1 MRWAVFFSENYGWCK
16 VKNDTTKLDIAGKI
30 QQNREKACRVRAVDS
45 TRSKDSAMT
54 KKSNAT
60 IYDIAREANVSPSM
74 VSRVYN
80 QKPGVSRAKREL
92 IEGLLKKYNYVP
104 DEFARSLKKQRTK
117 CIGIIVS
124 DVCNPF
130 FARIVYECNQI
141 AEKNGY
147 SVFSYETHDVPEIE
161 MKFLNL
167 LAEQKMEAVI
177 LLGGESD
184 WVRIDEEYYSCVR
197 RIAKSMPVITMG
209 RMECENVC
217 NVITD
222 EGRAMRT
229 LIEYLIGLGHDSFL
243 FLGGVLNAR
252 SYEDKAQEFSAMM
265 RRYGIPEEKSVIDTC
280 GYEKERAYQ
289 EMRCILRKKKRP
301 TAVIAV
307 NEIVAIGAIRAIK
320 EMHLNIPEDISIV
333 CFDNSFI
340 SESMTPHLT
349 TVGCNYEKFAQRL
362 IYTALDA
369 INEPDYYLVKKTEII
384 ESVFVIRD
392 SVKSYN

>member
-1 MRWAVFFSENYGWCK
+1 
-16 VKNDTTKLDIAGKI
+16 
-30 QQNREKACRVRAVDS
+30 
-45 TRSKDSAMT
+45 MT

-92 IEGLLKKYNYVP
+92 IEGLLEKYNYVP

-124 DVCNPF
+124 VVCNPF
-130 FARIVYECNQI
+130 FARILYGCNQI

-147 SVFSYETHDVPEIE
+147 LVFSYETHDVPEIE

-167 LAEQKMEAVI
+167 LAEQKMEAII
-177 LLGGESD
+177 LLGGESG
-184 WVRIDEEYYSCVR
+184 WVRIDEEYYNCVK
-197 RIAKSMPVITMG
+197 RIAKSTPVITMG
-209 RMECENVC
+209 CMECENVC

-229 LIEYLIGLGHDSFL
+229 LIEYLIGLGHKNFL
-243 FLGGVLNAR
+243 FLGGLLNSR
-252 SYEDKAQEFSAMM
+252 SYEDNAEPSSVMM
-265 RRYGIPEEKSVIDTC
+265 RRYGIPEEKSVINTC

-289 EMRCILRKKKRP
+289 EMRRILREEERP
-301 TAVIAV
+301 TAVIVV

-340 SESMTPHLT
+340 SESITPRLT

-362 IYTALDA
+362 TYTALDA
-369 INEPDYYLVKKTEII
+369 INEPDYYLIKKTEII

>member
-1 MRWAVFFSENYGWCK
+1 
-16 VKNDTTKLDIAGKI
+16 
-30 QQNREKACRVRAVDS
+30 
-45 TRSKDSAMT
+45 MT

-92 IEGLLKKYNYVP
+92 IEGLLKKHKYVP
-104 DEFARSLKKQRTK
+104 DEFARSLKKQRTR
-117 CIGIIVS
+117 CIGSIVS

-130 FARIVYECNQI
+130 FSRIVYECNQI

-167 LAEQKMEAVI
+167 LSEQKMEAII

-184 WVRIDEEYYSCVR
+184 WARIDEAYYSCVQ
-197 RIAKSMPVITMG
+197 RIAKNTPIVTMG

-229 LIEYLIGLGHDSFL
+229 LIEYLIGLGHKSFL

-252 SYEDKAQEFSAMM
+252 SYEDKAEEFSHMM
-265 RRYGIPEEKSVIDTC
+265 RRYGIPEKKSMIDTC
-280 GYEKERAYQ
+280 GYEKEGAYQ
-289 EMRCILRKKKRP
+289 EMRRILLRGEQP

-320 EMHLNIPEDISIV
+320 EKHLSIPEDISIV

-340 SESMTPHLT
+340 SESITPKLT

-369 INEPDYYLVKKTEII
+369 INEPDYYLIKKTEII